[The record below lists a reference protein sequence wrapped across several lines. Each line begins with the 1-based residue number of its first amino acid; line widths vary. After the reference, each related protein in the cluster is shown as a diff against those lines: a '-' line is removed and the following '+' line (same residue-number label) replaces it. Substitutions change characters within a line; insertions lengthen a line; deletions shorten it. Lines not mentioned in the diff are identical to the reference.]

1 MTPSQP
7 DAKSQAAVADSSAA
21 LLSQTM
27 ANFLASLAA
36 KSPAPGGG
44 AATALTGALAAALA
58 RMTIEYTLGKPRF
71 QAAEADLT
79 AALRQLTTA
88 QAALQELIEE
98 DNAAYQALSKLLKLS
113 PPERQAR
120 AEYQPAVAAAIA
132 IPESVGTFALAVLE
146 LCRQLQDKINPLLI
160 SDLGIAAELAHATVH
175 AAKLNVLINLPLLDA
190 HQAAPHRQAMAD
202 QCNKANALHGPVRA
216 YVEQSL

>member
-1 MTPSQP
+1 MSQLPSDAARQTVAAGSSTP
-7 DAKSQAAVADSSAA
+7 
-21 LLSQTM
+21 LLAQSM

-44 AATALTGALAAALA
+44 AAAALTGALAAALA
-58 RMTIEYTLGKPRF
+58 RMAIEYTLGKPRF
-71 QAAEADLT
+71 QAVENDLA
-79 AALRQLTTA
+79 AALGQLAKA

-98 DNAAYQALSKLLKLS
+98 DNAAYEALSRLLKLS
-113 PPERQAR
+113 ATERHAR

-146 LCRQLQDKINPLLI
+146 LCGQLPEKINPLLI

-190 HQAAPHRQAMAD
+190 HQAARHRQTMEAQCKKAD
-202 QCNKANALHGPVRA
+202 AIHAPIQAHFAPRP
-216 YVEQSL
+216 